1 MSQSVNVVTDPS
13 HLLEIAMSMS
23 DQDKTLGASFTFN
36 PELAPKTANLFMAK
50 YPDARASCGTIK
62 AMRTALRRVPVAD
75 TERPYTLVY
84 LEESNSFILGRA
96 KKVDRKKEELS
107 AEQREELDY
116 KALKDIV
123 SRQGRDF
130 LLNFLLATEEE
141 EQEEEIKEAA

>member
-1 MSQSVNVVTDPS
+1 
-13 HLLEIAMSMS
+13 
-23 DQDKTLGASFTFN
+23 
-36 PELAPKTANLFMAK
+36 
-50 YPDARASCGTIK
+50 
-62 AMRTALRRVPVAD
+62 
-75 TERPYTLVY
+75 
-84 LEESNSFILGRA
+84 
-96 KKVDRKKEELS
+96 LS